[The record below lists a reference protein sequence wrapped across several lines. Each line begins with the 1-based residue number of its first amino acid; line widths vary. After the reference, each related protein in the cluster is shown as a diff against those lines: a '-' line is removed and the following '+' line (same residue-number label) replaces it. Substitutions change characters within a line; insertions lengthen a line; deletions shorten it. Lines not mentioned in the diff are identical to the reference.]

1 MNDGGLDGFSS
12 PAESVSSLLRSL
24 EVFLRGGLSFVPERF
39 NLAWLAAILA
49 ISPIGCLFLILFGD
63 DAIPAMR
70 LAVAAFL
77 AAARSFS
84 LSYNSRKGGQL

>member
-1 MNDGGLDGFSS
+1 MNDGGLEGFSS

-24 EVFLRGGLSFVPERF
+24 EVFLRDGLSFIPERF

-49 ISPIGCLFLILFGD
+49 ISPIGCLFLFLFA

-70 LAVAAFL
+70 LAAAAFL